1 MIMNPGSLCD
11 PLGAFDI
18 ANFDKEFKTR
28 EFIALQFDLINPLLA
43 IGQRNCERMTFWNWL
58 PKIDGVICLALI
70 HHICVGKNI
79 PLGEFIKFLFSLSKN
94 VLIEFIHKSDPMIKG
109 LLVNRLDV
117 FAYYNKKSF
126 EKEAIK
132 YCKIQDIYDLKGSSQ
147 KLYECSSK

>member
-1 MIMNPGSLCD
+1 
-11 PLGAFDI
+11 
-18 ANFDKEFKTR
+18 
-28 EFIALQFDLINPLLA
+28 
-43 IGQRNCERMTFWNWL
+43 MTFWNWL

-70 HHICVGKNI
+70 HLICIGKNI